1 MTKKK
6 LVKTIICKLVNIQSE
21 VEALNNYDEYLDLL
35 AKKGVSL
42 EYTLTEQEWKEIKKL
57 TILWGLDLDE

>member
-21 VEALNNYDEYLDLL
+21 VEAVNNYNDYLDLL